1 MVQPAPAGT
10 PSRPD
15 LDGQT
20 VLLIGED
27 SATGRAIEQRVR
39 AAGARVVHPGLEGV
53 DPAELDRVFDALP
66 LPIDHVLVT
75 GTDPYLAPL
84 AEFDFTRAERDVQE
98 HLWLPI
104 RVARSAVGRVR
115 PGGTLLFV
123 GGSAAGRPGPGLT
136 LTSALAAARHALITG
151 LALEVAP
158 IRVNLIAPGFV
169 DTPLSAALLGD
180 QLEQRRDELR
190 ATLPVRRVVGP
201 ADVAALAVHVM
212 ANTALTGATYDVDG
226 GQQLLA

>member
-1 MVQPAPAGT
+1 VTVQPPPAGT
-10 PSRPD
+10 RNRRD

-27 SATGRAIEQRVR
+27 SATGRAIEHRAR
-39 AAGARVVHPGLEGV
+39 AAGARVVHPGLDGV
-53 DPAELDRVFDALP
+53 DPDELDRVFDALP
-66 LPIDHVLVT
+66 QPIDHVLVT

-104 RVARSAVGRVR
+104 RVARSAVARVR
-115 PGGTLLFV
+115 PGGSLLFV

-158 IRVNLIAPGFV
+158 IRVNLIGAGLVV
-169 DTPLSAALLGD
+169 DRPLSARLLGV
-180 QLEQRRDELR
+180 
-190 ATLPVRRVVGP
+190 TLAEHPSDAVAIGHVARVVRP
-201 ADVAALAVHVM
+201 ADIAPLAVHLMCATV
-212 ANTALTGATYDVDG
+212 TGATYDVDG
-226 GQQLLA
+226 GGRIV

>member
-158 IRVNLIAPGFV
+158 IRVNLIGSGLDV
-169 DTPLSAALLGD
+169 DRPLSARLLGTTLAEHPSD
-180 QLEQRRDELR
+180 PG
-190 ATLPVRRVVGP
+190 ATRQVARVVRP
-201 ADVAALAVHVM
+201 ADVAPLAVHLMCVPV
-212 ANTALTGATYDVDG
+212 TGATYDVDG
-226 GQQLLA
+226 GGRRV